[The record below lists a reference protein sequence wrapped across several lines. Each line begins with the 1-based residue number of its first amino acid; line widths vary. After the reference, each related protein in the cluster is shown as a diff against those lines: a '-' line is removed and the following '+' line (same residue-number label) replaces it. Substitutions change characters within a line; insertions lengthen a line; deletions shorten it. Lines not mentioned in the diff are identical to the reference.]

1 MSAPLKAYMELRGY
15 GARGPRYRV
24 TMNTPAGMV
33 LIQTTTEPLFA
44 AARLLHSQGV
54 SGQLQLWDST
64 RPFPRLQGDI
74 ERLSGLTVAE
84 DQHGIRARKYV
95 ERTADGDF
103 EDEAPEGAEI
113 ENDRPECAPPAST
126 VIMEAA

>member
-1 MSAPLKAYMELRGY
+1 MELRGY
-15 GARGPRYRV
+15 GARGPRYRI
-24 TMNTPAGMV
+24 TMNSPGGMV
-33 LIQTTTEPLFA
+33 IVPTTTEPLFA

-54 SGQLQLWDST
+54 SGQLQLWDSV

-74 ERLSGLTVAE
+74 ERLAGLTVAE

-95 ERTADGDF
+95 ERITDGNS

-113 ENDRPECAPPAST
+113 ENGRPECAPPAST
-126 VIMEAA
+126 AIMEAA